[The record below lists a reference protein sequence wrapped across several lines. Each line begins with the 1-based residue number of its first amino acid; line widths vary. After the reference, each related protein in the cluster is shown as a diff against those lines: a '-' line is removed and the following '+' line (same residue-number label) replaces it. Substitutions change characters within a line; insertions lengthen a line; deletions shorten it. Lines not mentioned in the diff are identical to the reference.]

1 MLVLTQVVEVT
12 VTLLLDVLLVKVL
25 MVIIMFS
32 LVIAQ
37 DVQVA
42 VAMLLVTIL

>member
-42 VAMLLVTIL
+42 VAMVLVTIL